1 MTQINRGSEWRKWDL
16 HIHSPY
22 TFLNKYSST
31 DEEFIDKI
39 LDSKISC
46 VGLTNY
52 FKFDEKEYETKTI
65 YPPKKQIF
73 RALNL
78 CDFDDVKVVILGQ
91 DPYHEPHQANG
102 LAFSVTKDVR
112 IPPSLVNIYK
122 EIHDDLGLPIPNHGD
137 LTYWAKQG
145 VLLLNNVLT
154 VERGKANSHKGLG
167 WETFTLNIVRYLN
180 EREKPLVFILWG
192 KNAIEKKKYIDSRHL
207 VLTSVHP
214 SPLSAYRGFFGSRP
228 FSKTNEFLIKNGMTP
243 IDWSIPNV

>member
-1 MTQINRGSEWRKWDL
+1 MDLSFEQVAKDWREPLASFFASETGLKL
-16 HIHSPY
+16 QA
-22 TFLNKYSST
+22 FLQSRQKAGA
-31 DEEFIDKI
+31 I
-39 LDSKISC
+39 
-46 VGLTNY
+46 
-52 FKFDEKEYETKTI
+52 I
-65 YPPKKQIF
+65 YPPRPF
-73 RALNL
+73 YALEL
-78 CDFDDVKVVILGQ
+78 TPLSSVRVVIVGQ
-91 DPYHEPHQANG
+91 DPYHGPQQAQG
-102 LAFSVTKDVR
+102 LAFHVNPNVR
-112 IPPSLVNIYK
+112 IPPSLRNIHK
-122 EIHDDLGLPIPNHGD
+122 ELLRDLGITPPSNGD
-137 LTYWAKQG
+137 LTGWAKQG

-228 FSKTNEFLIKNGMTP
+228 FSKTNAFLIKKGMTP

>member
-1 MTQINRGSEWRKWDL
+1 MNRFKTIVEIESQKEYYQKLHQI
-16 HIHSPY
+16 I
-22 TFLNKYSST
+22 
-31 DEEFIDKI
+31 
-39 LDSKISC
+39 
-46 VGLTNY
+46 
-52 FKFDEKEYETKTI
+52 EKEYETKTI
-65 YPPKKQIF
+65 YPPKQEIF

-122 EIHDDLGLPIPNHGD
+122 EIHDDLGLPIPHHGD

-167 WETFTLNIVRYLN
+167 WETFTLNVVRYLN

-192 KNAIEKKKYIDSRHL
+192 KNAIEKIY
-207 VLTSVHP
+207 
-214 SPLSAYRGFFGSRP
+214 
-228 FSKTNEFLIKNGMTP
+228 
-243 IDWSIPNV
+243 